1 VKCGESVLSCV
12 LLQYRNK
19 ERGGDRNRSR
29 NKTLFRHINTVNTGS
44 NDFISFVK
52 LTVPALT
59 TPALTVFRQLK
70 KYGIKKPK

>member
-1 VKCGESVLSCV
+1 MSSHVF
-12 LLQYRNK
+12 YY
-19 ERGGDRNRSR
+19 
-29 NKTLFRHINTVNTGS
+29 NTGIREGEEIGIDLEIKHCS
-44 NDFISFVK
+44 GTLTLLTPVTNDFISFVK